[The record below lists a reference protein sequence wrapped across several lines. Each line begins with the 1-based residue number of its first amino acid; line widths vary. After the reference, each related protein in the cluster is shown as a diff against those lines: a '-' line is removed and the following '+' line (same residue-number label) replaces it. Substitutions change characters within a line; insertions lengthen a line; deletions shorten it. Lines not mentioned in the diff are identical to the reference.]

1 MKERRQLRM
10 KRITHKVGND
20 YISTKIDYGE
30 LIDIDNKEW
39 KNFVEVVE
47 KLGKL
52 EDLEEQIGMP
62 LEFILKEII
71 GKNIYYLQESNY
83 ADYVD
88 CELATGLG
96 RERDPFSAELG
107 DWQIE
112 TDSCYTFETSEYKK
126 TWWLSEEEAEKKL
139 EENN

>member
-1 MKERRQLRM
+1 MERLTQ
-10 KRITHKVGND
+10 KVGND

-30 LIDIDNKEW
+30 LIDIDDKEW
-39 KNFVEVVE
+39 KKFVEVVE

-52 EDLEEQIGMP
+52 EDLEEQIGMS

-71 GKNIYYLQESNY
+71 GKNIYYCQESNY
-83 ADYVD
+83 LDYVD

-96 RERDPFSAELG
+96 RARDHFSAELG

-112 TDSCYTFETSEYKK
+112 TDSCYMFETSEYKK
-126 TWWLSEEEAEKKL
+126 TWWLSEEEAERKL
-139 EENN
+139 EELKND